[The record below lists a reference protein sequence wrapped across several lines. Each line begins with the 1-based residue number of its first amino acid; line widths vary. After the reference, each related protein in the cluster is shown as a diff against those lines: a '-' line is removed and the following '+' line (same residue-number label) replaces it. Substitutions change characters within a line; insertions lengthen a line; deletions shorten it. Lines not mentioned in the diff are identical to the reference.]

1 MLSKI
6 ITISVT
12 LIVEISFVADKPISE
27 TESEKTEELGSG
39 EIPQTSWWQR
49 KK

>member
-1 MLSKI
+1 MPSKTVTVNVTFI
-6 ITISVT
+6 VTISF
-12 LIVEISFVADKPISE
+12 IADKPISE